1 MNDMKS
7 AFAEALSKRKKKA
20 TGMYADDEET
30 RKRQDLA
37 PEVKDTPEAKL
48 EIEISMKPEMEN
60 DGIDSG
66 MDDGDECAGINEMA
80 PATKPKEANL
90 ATLMGKEP
98 SEYEMESIKNNKPKN
113 LLDAAKK
120 ALMFKKG

>member
-7 AFAEALSKRKKKA
+7 AFAEALSKRKKKSA
-20 TGMYADDEET
+20 GIYANDEET

-37 PEVKDTPEAKL
+37 PDVKDTPEAKL
-48 EIEISMKPEMEN
+48 EIEISMKPEMEMED
-60 DGIDSG
+60 DGMDSG
-66 MDDGDECAGINEMA
+66 MDDGMEGAGINEMA
-80 PATKPKEANL
+80 KPKEANL

-98 SEYEMESIKNNKPKN
+98 TEFEMEGIRNNKPKS